1 MRKLNKIAQLP
12 STCFYKVVG
21 SHYCNALTFGHA
33 RQPKE
38 KIVDSKNDKLTLQH
52 MQVDMTFM
60 YVS

>member
-1 MRKLNKIAQLP
+1 MRKLNKIAQYMLLQ
-12 STCFYKVVG
+12 SCRQ
-21 SHYCNALTFGHA
+21 SLLQCLTFGHA